1 MGGCYP
7 RSVSWHGAAVPAPSP
22 LSPRRLGPRTPL
34 PFRNSADQFRV
45 VDRLDPW
52 PQAHS
57 GRCTPG
63 PVCQDGLTSHT
74 LFSVHTAASPAVPSP
89 LCGTRAMPPLL
100 CPCPLPEHSL
110 SSGPGLLLAAAP
122 PAIRKGR
129 LYPSSS
135 HSPLW
140 LNESP
145 RFCLVF
151 SLVPFLPCLPCCK
164 PLGVEPYLDKP
175 HGGWNGP
182 AHGEHL

>member
-1 MGGCYP
+1 MSPGTALPFLHRRHSAPAG
-7 RSVSWHGAAVPAPSP
+7 WVPAHPCPSETQLISFP
-22 LSPRRLGPRTPL
+22 LLTDWTHGPRL
-34 PFRNSADQFRV
+34 
-45 VDRLDPW
+45 
-52 PQAHS
+52 HS

-74 LFSVHTAASPAVPSP
+74 LFSVHTAASPAVRSP
-89 LCGTRAMPPLL
+89 VCGTRAVPPLL

-122 PAIRKGR
+122 PATRKGL

-135 HSPLW
+135 HSTFC

-145 RFCLVF
+145 HFCLVF

-164 PLGVEPYLDKP
+164 PLGVELYLDKP
-175 HGGWNGP
+175 HSSWNSP